1 MWGGCNLQYLSIR
14 LEERPGELQTSS
26 TWLPSLGAGQAMSA
40 GVMDT
45 WHLSW
50 CIEVGHIT
58 YTHVMLGSCLSASHT
73 MWHLA
78 IQCDTWVLS
87 WCWPNHFAH
96 VAFGLLTWW
105 LGTTQNTRCAW
116 VALSVTYVYA
126 PLGDTWRLGS
136 AAKSKENESVLRVQ
150 DQRVWHQDLIIIGS
164 SIKTQSSW
172 VLGF

>member
-40 GVMDT
+40 GVIDT

-73 MWHLA
+73 MWHLGSVLVLVKPLRSCGVWTA
-78 IQCDTWVLS
+78 CLEAGYNPEHTLCLGCAECDSCLR
-87 WCWPNHFAH
+87 F
-96 VAFGLLTWW
+96 
-105 LGTTQNTRCAW
+105 
-116 VALSVTYVYA
+116 
-126 PLGDTWRLGS
+126 TWRHLALG
-136 AAKSKENESVLRVQ
+136 
-150 DQRVWHQDLIIIGS
+150 
-164 SIKTQSSW
+164 
-172 VLGF
+172 